1 MTDGLSPAAAP
12 PPSSPTRHL
21 LTLIVDALQVPEP
34 APTPEDEAAYLALV
48 NRRRSLVLAAC
59 RTALARNGDGGVL
72 YAARDLYGDVSSL
85 PATGYR
91 HAARQSVPS
100 S

>member
-12 PPSSPTRHL
+12 PSSPARHL

-34 APTPEDEAAYLALV
+34 APTAEDEAAYLALV
-48 NRRRSLVLAAC
+48 SRRCGLVLTAC
-59 RTALARNGDGGVL
+59 RRALAGPGDGGVL
-72 YAARDLYGDVSSL
+72 YAARDLYGDVSGL

-91 HAARQSVPS
+91 HAAREAVS